1 MQHSAGVLAYKYEDR
16 ELMVLLIHPGGPF
29 FKNKEKNC
37 WSIPKGNVED
47 EEYTKVAAKRE
58 FEEETGLTLKK
69 DIKYLGKFQQ
79 SKYKVIS
86 IYTCKMK
93 KVNLED
99 FHSNMFEMEWPP
111 NSNQMQEFE
120 EADDIKWFKINDA
133 KEYIV
138 QGQVQ
143 VLDKLERDINNR
155 RIQVIHSSKKKRRR

>member
-37 WSIPKGNVED
+37 WSIPKGAVED
-47 EEYTKVAAKRE
+47 EEYTKNAAKRE
-58 FEEETGLTLKK
+58 FEEETGIILNK

-93 KVNLED
+93 KANLDD
-99 FHSNMFEMEWPP
+99 FHSNTFQIEWPP
-111 NSNQMQEFE
+111 NSNEVQEFV

-138 QGQVQ
+138 SGQIQ

-155 RIQVIHSSKKKRRR
+155 RLRIARGTKKKRH